1 MARSGAGAGD
11 RLRLRRPHDGCASS
25 EAAASSILA
34 TRKASGSKYACCQ
47 STDQHSTS
55 RAYISAHSRPCW
67 RASACC
73 QSRKIKSWCAALPKV
88 A

>member
-1 MARSGAGAGD
+1 MARSRAGASD
-11 RLRLRRPHDGCASS
+11 RLRLRRPHAGCASS

-34 TRKASGSKYACCQ
+34 KRKASGSKYACCQ
-47 STDQHSTS
+47 SSDQHSTS
-55 RAYISAHSRPCW
+55 RAYISAHSRSCW

-73 QSRKIKSWCAALPKV
+73 QSRKIKSWCAVLSKA